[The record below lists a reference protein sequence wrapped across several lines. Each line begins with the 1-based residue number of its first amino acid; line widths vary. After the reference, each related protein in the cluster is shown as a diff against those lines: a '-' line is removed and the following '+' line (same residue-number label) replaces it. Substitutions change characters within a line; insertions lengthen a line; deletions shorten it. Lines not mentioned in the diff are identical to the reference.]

1 GGSSRRRTNPAVPE
15 ESLLLQKPLG
25 LARHEG
31 GKLLA
36 VGSREYQVLLDWL
49 RASAP
54 GPRAAEPKLEKLSL
68 TTRAGSQKPGDTQAL
83 KVEAH
88 FSDGSRSDVTWLT
101 RFDSNDAAVV
111 TVSSDGTATIRG
123 HGETALRASFQSE
136 VATAIVSV
144 PFAQTVASERFK
156 VSGTPIDEHV
166 YRKLAALNIEPSDR
180 CDDTTFIRRAFLD
193 TIGTLPA
200 PGEVRSF
207 LSDNDAGKRAK
218 LIDDLLTRPEWVDYW
233 TLQLCDLLQN
243 RKERDHD
250 VRGAKGVRTFHE
262 WVRRQLAANRPWNE
276 LARDI
281 LTASGPSTTNPAVGY
296 YVVTV
301 GEHREADRS
310 EVVASVAQAFLGTR
324 IGCAQCHNHPLERY
338 TQDDYYHFAAYF
350 SRIRFDRKESKDG
363 PTTLRVSHPE
373 PNQNRMPV

>member
-1 GGSSRRRTNPAVPE
+1 MPRSFVLTIATLVLSAAPLLADEAPSFINDVVPLLTKLGCNQGACHGKAAGQNGFRLSLRGYAPEQDHASITREFSGRRINPAVPE

-49 RASAP
+49 RAGAP
-54 GPRAAEPKLEKLSL
+54 GPRAAEPKLENLSL

-166 YRKLAALNIEPSDR
+166 
-180 CDDTTFIRRAFLD
+180 
-193 TIGTLPA
+193 
-200 PGEVRSF
+200 
-207 LSDNDAGKRAK
+207 
-218 LIDDLLTRPEWVDYW
+218 
-233 TLQLCDLLQN
+233 
-243 RKERDHD
+243 
-250 VRGAKGVRTFHE
+250 
-262 WVRRQLAANRPWNE
+262 
-276 LARDI
+276 
-281 LTASGPSTTNPAVGY
+281 
-296 YVVTV
+296 
-301 GEHREADRS
+301 
-310 EVVASVAQAFLGTR
+310 
-324 IGCAQCHNHPLERY
+324 
-338 TQDDYYHFAAYF
+338 
-350 SRIRFDRKESKDG
+350 
-363 PTTLRVSHPE
+363 
-373 PNQNRMPV
+373 